1 MPDQTDEKIE
11 LPEVDLEAA
20 SRLLGQARPR
30 LRSRT

>member
-20 SRLLGQARPR
+20 AQPGTARPR
-30 LRSRT
+30 SRT